1 LNNRNLLFVYFPQ
14 QGNKSINQEANI
26 INAALQNSLS
36 IADKKPNIFTRL
48 FFKNKQN
55 DTWKGSYKMKVVKII
70 IDDKETKALNVNE
83 QNINLLIKII
93 ELFEV
98 DIYIGDN
105 SRNTT
110 IK

>member
-1 LNNRNLLFVYFPQ
+1 MNNRNLLFVYFPQ

-26 INAALQNSLS
+26 INAGLQNSLS

-70 IDDKETKALNVNE
+70 IDDKEAKALP
-83 QNINLLIKII
+83 KH
-93 ELFEV
+93 
-98 DIYIGDN
+98 
-105 SRNTT
+105 
-110 IK
+110 

>member
-1 LNNRNLLFVYFPQ
+1 
-14 QGNKSINQEANI
+14 
-26 INAALQNSLS
+26 
-36 IADKKPNIFTRL
+36 
-48 FFKNKQN
+48 
-55 DTWKGSYKMKVVKII
+55 MKVVKII

-105 SRNTT
+105 SRNAT

>member
-1 LNNRNLLFVYFPQ
+1 MNNRNLLVVYFPQ

-26 INAALQNSLS
+26 INIGLQNSLS

-55 DTWKGSYKMKVVKII
+55 DTWKGNYKMKVVKII

-93 ELFEV
+93 GVFEV
-98 DIYIGDN
+98 KDI
-105 SRNTT
+105 
-110 IK
+110 

>member
-1 LNNRNLLFVYFPQ
+1 
-14 QGNKSINQEANI
+14 
-26 INAALQNSLS
+26 
-36 IADKKPNIFTRL
+36 
-48 FFKNKQN
+48 
-55 DTWKGSYKMKVVKII
+55 MKVVKII
-70 IDDKETKALNVNE
+70 IDDRETKALNVNE

-105 SRNTT
+105 SRNAT

>member
-1 LNNRNLLFVYFPQ
+1 
-14 QGNKSINQEANI
+14 
-26 INAALQNSLS
+26 
-36 IADKKPNIFTRL
+36 
-48 FFKNKQN
+48 
-55 DTWKGSYKMKVVKII
+55 MKVVKII
-70 IDDKETKALNVNE
+70 IDDKEIKALNVKE

>member
-1 LNNRNLLFVYFPQ
+1 MNNRNLLFVYFPQ

-26 INAALQNSLS
+26 INAGLQNSLS

-98 DIYIGDN
+98 DTHIG
-105 SRNTT
+105 S
-110 IK
+110 

>member
-1 LNNRNLLFVYFPQ
+1 
-14 QGNKSINQEANI
+14 
-26 INAALQNSLS
+26 
-36 IADKKPNIFTRL
+36 
-48 FFKNKQN
+48 
-55 DTWKGSYKMKVVKII
+55 MKVVKII

-98 DIYIGDN
+98 GIYIGDN
-105 SRNTT
+105 SRNAT